1 MQGDSARYLN
11 DLNTWLEGF
20 VTDGTAKIEGMAANV
35 ATISAV
41 FGAQGQGQN
50 PLDEMRQLAEEMR
63 AQDQNT
69 AALHDAVGR
78 LVGEL
83 GGQGGV
89 GGMQQV
95 LEMQRQNQEVLV
107 RSLASELTKE
117 IRDERLR
124 FVDAMQEAT
133 SLNVTAQVED
143 FKQQM
148 SKEVRAMIRDVQ
160 RLHGERQAM
169 QNQIA
174 DLFSFY
180 TKYENEKGGP
190 PPEQQRPPP
199 LAANQ
204 VNQPRYVV
212 NGQHATLRRC

>member
-1 MQGDSARYLN
+1 MQGDSVRYLN

-35 ATISAV
+35 ATISAA

-63 AQDQNT
+63 SRDQNT

-78 LVGEL
+78 LFGEL

-89 GGMQQV
+89 GGVQQV

-148 SKEVRAMIRDVQ
+148 SKEVRAMIHDVQ
-160 RLHGERQAM
+160 RLHAERQAM

-180 TKYENEKGGP
+180 SKYENEKGGP
-190 PPEQQRPPP
+190 PEQRPPP
-199 LAANQ
+199 MAANQ
-204 VNQPRYVV
+204 VNHPRYVV

>member
-1 MQGDSARYLN
+1 MQGDSVRYLN

-20 VTDGTAKIEGMAANV
+20 VTDGTAKIEGMAVNV

-63 AQDQNT
+63 ARDQNM
-69 AALHDAVGR
+69 AALHEAVGR

-83 GGQGGV
+83 GGQGGGV
-89 GGMQQV
+89 NQV

-107 RSLASELTKE
+107 RSLASEITKE

-180 TKYENEKGGP
+180 SKYENEKGAP
-190 PPEQQRPPP
+190 PPGPQEQRPPP

-204 VNQPRYVV
+204 VNHPRYVV